1 MYVSIHAR
9 TSTYTKKG
17 SSSPPSFHNCRT
29 RPPLQTHLK
38 LDTCVLPSE
47 QLTIG
52 DGIAAVEAM
61 AAGGGGTP
69 VDQPRGVADATK
81 EEGEEEEASRK
92 EGKERRRIQV
102 LVIDADSD
110 DTT

>member
-1 MYVSIHAR
+1 MYVSIHVR
-9 TSTYTKKG
+9 TSIYTRKG
-17 SSSPPSFHNCRT
+17 SSPPPSFHNCRT
-29 RPPLQTHLK
+29 RPSSQTHLK
-38 LDTCVLPSE
+38 LDPCVLLPSE

-61 AAGGGGTP
+61 AAGRGG
-69 VDQPRGVADATK
+69 ADAAK
-81 EEGEEEEASRK
+81 EEGEEEEGSRK
-92 EGKERRRIQV
+92 EGRRIQV